1 MKKKPEVLTF
11 WHSLTSSR
19 HACQDAW
26 NCRGLE
32 PRLRC
37 SRNLLSDQN
46 AVIPSSWWPSLA
58 LLMFWTYFLSF
69 WKMTDLVYFNYCPS
83 FLFFPISLERCKT
96 KENINTSWLSI
107 RWSPPGGMTWLLETK
122 INYVTRSC
130 LSNCLEFH
138 WNFQDP
144 SRSIEYQN

>member
-1 MKKKPEVLTF
+1 MKKKTEMLTLN
-11 WHSLTSSR
+11 LTQSYFRSPCLPGR
-19 HACQDAW
+19 MK
-26 NCRGLE
+26 
-32 PRLRC
+32 
-37 SRNLLSDQN
+37 LSGSGTEATMFSQF
-46 AVIPSSWWPSLA
+46 ASSWWPSLV
-58 LLMFWTYFLSF
+58 LLMFWTDFLSF
-69 WKMTDLVYFNYCPS
+69 GEMFDLVYFNYCPS

-122 INYVTRSC
+122 INNVTRSC

-144 SRSIEYQN
+144 SRSIEYQNKIWPAEP